1 MPARRGGQAPKD
13 PDQQAN
19 KSRANAAKAQIRV
32 VTAETTHA
40 PELPDMMPVRNP
52 YYGRRDDDGEL
63 LEPDAQPFYE
73 WPDMTRRWWHSW
85 THNPLTE
92 DYRDSDWLDL
102 LDCAVIHGRLW
113 NGDMKAAAEL
123 RLRMAR
129 HGATREDRAR
139 LRIVFATADQAEM
152 KTNTGPKQ
160 SGKTSRER
168 RGGLRGE
175 SNDRAQ
181 GTG

>member
-1 MPARRGGQAPKD
+1 MAARRGGSAPKD
-13 PDQQAN
+13 PDQMAN
-19 KSRANAAKAQIRV
+19 KSRAAAAKNQMRIVA
-32 VTAETTHA
+32 AETTSA
-40 PELPDMMPVRNP
+40 PELPEYMPVKNP
-52 YYGRRDDDGEL
+52 DYGRRDDDGNL
-63 LEPDAQPFYE
+63 IDPDAQRFYE

-113 NGDMKAAAEL
+113 NGEYKAASEL

-152 KTNTGPKQ
+152 KTNTGPKVTGE
-160 SGKTSRER
+160 SSRER
-168 RGGLRGE
+168 RGGLRK
-175 SNDRAQ
+175 AQ
-181 GTG
+181 